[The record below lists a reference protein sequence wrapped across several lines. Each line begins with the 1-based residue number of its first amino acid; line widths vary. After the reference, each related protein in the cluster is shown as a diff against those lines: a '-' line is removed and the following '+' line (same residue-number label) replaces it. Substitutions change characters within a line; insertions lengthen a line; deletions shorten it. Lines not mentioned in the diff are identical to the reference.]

1 MNRLLACSIFLL
13 LGATVVFA
21 QGDVAQLNGTVT
33 DPNGAAVPRAHIVVL
48 NIGTGQVAETT
59 TNAQGEWLL
68 PGMQAATYRVTVS
81 AQGFSNT
88 VVPNAVMNAG
98 VPLTVNTKLEVGAVT
113 ETVTVSAAAD
123 QLQTTNATVSSTV
136 QTAQVTDLPYISRGG
151 MDLFTTQPS
160 VQTTGANRNST
171 INGLPL
177 AALNV
182 TLDGI
187 NVQTNTSKDTD
198 GFFALI
204 PVRQD
209 SLEEITLT
217 TSAAGADANSQG
229 AATVRFVTKS
239 GTNQFH
245 GSVFWQHRNTDL
257 NANSYFNNINGL
269 PRNREIINQPGV
281 NLGGPIIKNKLLFFT
296 DLEFFRYPAT
306 GSVSRVVMNPSD
318 MTGNYYY
325 PVAGSSTPKSVNV
338 LALAAQAGFTSTVDP
353 IISQTLNQIQS
364 YVANGTL
371 QDRIASNSDYNRS
384 NLLFSPKGYSD
395 SWTDTSRLDYN
406 INTKNTLSLV
416 YTYYVLTGK
425 DDVTNNVW
433 NTFPGTGAIVGEDNL
448 YVNQS
453 GNRYALSASLRTA
466 ITPNLANSLRF
477 GLNRGL
483 SLFRPQVS
491 SPAQFSEWKGYAPNF
506 NPTTGGFGLANVYT
520 VNGSVR
526 YQSPV
531 RELHDNLSWQKGAH
545 FLTFGADVSQINLW
559 YETIGTSVIPT
570 ITFGAATND
579 PVVTGSTNL
588 FTSTTMPGSTAT
600 YQTDAAALYAL
611 LTGRV
616 ASIGRSVA
624 YNGQNYASIPQVD
637 QSRQYEYGFFAQDSW
652 KVAPTLTVTMGLRF
666 EVQQPYQETQQAY
679 SYVSYASAWGISGVG
694 NLFNPNATGGIS
706 PTYQKYNPDYYNT
719 PHMFAPS
726 IGLAWQTPGF
736 NGPLGLIFGRQSGQ
750 SVIRA
755 GYNIATVRDA
765 GQFMTAGDTN
775 QGLTFDT
782 TVSPSNAYAS
792 TFGPAGSVLFRQ
804 SNLPAVT
811 PPSAPQYPITP
822 TMTNSL
828 YAYDPNL
835 KIPYVQS
842 WNFGFQRQVTKNL
855 VAEIRYTGNH
865 GVKEWRTI
873 NLNEVNTY
881 ENGFLKEFYVA
892 QENLFINRGC
902 SGSPSVATA
911 WNTCTSPNNNSFAN
925 AGLPGQGPT
934 PIMSTALGTTT
945 DSTTATALRQNTP
958 GTIARTYATNTTD
971 YGRLIAAGYK
981 PNFFQLNPAV
991 SAANIITNGG
1001 FSTYNALQVEVNR
1014 RMAAGLLV
1022 QGSYVWAKNLGEA
1035 GTPTTLRNYGLDK
1048 DPVNNDIR
1056 NAFKING
1063 LYQLPIGRGRQ
1074 FLATTPVLKKVLE
1087 GWEISGISRI
1097 QSGGSFQLTSGRTG
1111 PNGSDPGVVLENMT
1125 LPQLQSMIN
1134 IQKITP
1140 AVTTAGQTPVGQVQ
1154 WLPTSLINN
1163 TNAAFETNGQSWS
1176 TLNTNAPYIS
1186 PQLAPGQFG
1195 YEIYLRNPWQYHFDM
1210 ALLKRTTIKE
1220 RIKTEFQV
1228 NFDNILNL
1236 TNFLLAN
1243 GPSNTSFGRTTSAYN
1258 DLTYNYDPGS
1268 RVIEARLRVSF

>member
-1 MNRLLACSIFLL
+1 MNRLLKLFALASFSVAAIL
-13 LGATVVFA
+13 A

-33 DPNGAAVPRAHIVVL
+33 DPHGAAVPNAHIVVL
-48 NIGTGQVAETT
+48 NVDTGQSTA
-59 TNAQGEWLL
+59 TNANEHGEWLL

-81 AQGFSNT
+81 APGFSNS
-88 VVPNAVMNAG
+88 VLDGAVMHAG
-98 VPLTVNTKLEVGAVT
+98 VPLTVNAKLEIGSVS
-113 ETVTVSAAAD
+113 ETVSVSAAAE

-136 QTAQVTDLPYISRGG
+136 QTKQVTDLPYISRGG
-151 MDLFTTQPS
+151 MDLFVTQPS

-217 TSAAGADANSQG
+217 TSASGADANAQG

-239 GTNQFH
+239 GTNQYH
-245 GSVFWQHRNTDL
+245 GGVFWQHRNTDL

-318 MTGNYYY
+318 VAGNYYY
-325 PVAGSSTPKSVNV
+325 PVAGSSTPRSVNV
-338 LALAAQAGFTSTVDP
+338 LALAAAAGFPSTADP
-353 IISQTLNQIQS
+353 IISKTLNQIQS
-364 YVANGTL
+364 YVPNGTL

-384 NLLFSPKGYSD
+384 NLLFSPKGYSN

-416 YTYYVLTGK
+416 YTYYVLSGK
-425 DDVTNNVW
+425 DDVTNGVW
-433 NTFPGTGAIVGEDNL
+433 NTFPGTGAIVGQDDL

-453 GNRYALSASLRTA
+453 GNRYALSASLRTVF
-466 ITPNLANSLRF
+466 TPSVVNSLRF

-491 SPAQFSEWKGYAPNF
+491 SASQFSEWRGYAPSM
-506 NPTTGGFGLANVYT
+506 GFSLANVYA

-531 RELHDNLSWQKGAH
+531 RELHDNLSWQKGSH
-545 FLTFGADVSQINLW
+545 FFTFGGDVSQINQW

-570 ITFGAATND
+570 VTFGAATND

-600 YQTDAAALYAL
+600 YQSDAAALYAL

-616 ASIGRSVA
+616 SQINRSVA
-624 YNGQNYASIPQVD
+624 YNGQNYGSIPQID
-637 QSRQYEYGFFAQDSW
+637 KSQQYEYGFFAQDSW
-652 KVAPTLTVTMGLRF
+652 RVLPSLTLTLGLRF

-679 SYVSYASAWGISGVG
+679 SYVSYAAAWGISGVG
-694 NLFNPNATGGIS
+694 NLFNPNASGGTA
-706 PTYQKYNPDYYNT
+706 PTYNKYNPNYYST
-719 PHMFAPS
+719 PSRWAPS
-726 IGLAWQTPGF
+726 IGLAWQLPSMS
-736 NGPLGLIFGRQSGQ
+736 GPLGLLLGRRSGT
-750 SVIRA
+750 SVLRA

-775 QGLTFDT
+775 QGLTLDT
-782 TVSPSNAYAS
+782 TVSPGNAYAS
-792 TFGPAGSVLFRQ
+792 DFGAAGSVLFSQ
-804 SNLPAVT
+804 PNLPAHT
-811 PPSAPQYPITP
+811 APSTPQYPISP
-822 TMTNSL
+822 TMSNSL
-828 YAYDPNL
+828 YVYDPHL

-842 WNFGFQRQVTKNL
+842 WNIGFQRQLSKNL
-855 VAEIRYTGNH
+855 VMEVRYTGNH
-865 GVKEWRTI
+865 GVDLWRTI
-873 NLNEVNTY
+873 NLNEINTF
-881 ENGFLKEFYVA
+881 ENGFQSQFYQA
-892 QENLFINRGC
+892 QENLFVNRGC
-902 SGSPSVATA
+902 TGNPTSPLA
-911 WNTCTSPNNNSFAN
+911 WNTCTNPNSNSFAN
-925 AGLPGQGPT
+925 AGLAGQGAV
-934 PIMSTALGTTT
+934 PIFSTALGTTT

-971 YGRLIAAGYK
+971 YGRLVAAGYR
-981 PNFFQLNPAV
+981 PNFFQVNPNV
-991 SAANIITNGG
+991 TNANLITNGG
-1001 FSTYNALQVEVNR
+1001 LSTYNALQVEVNR
-1014 RMAAGLLV
+1014 RLATGLLM
-1022 QGSYVWAKNLGEA
+1022 QGSYVWAKNLGES
-1035 GTPTTLRNYGLDK
+1035 GQPTTLRNWGLDK
-1048 DPVNNDIR
+1048 DPVNNDLR
-1056 NAFKING
+1056 NAFKLNG
-1063 LYQLPIGRGRQ
+1063 LYQLPVGIGHRFMSSNRILDRIFG
-1074 FLATTPVLKKVLE
+1074 
-1087 GWEISGISRI
+1087 GWEISGISRV
-1097 QSGGSFQLTSGRTG
+1097 QSGAAFQLTSGRTG
-1111 PNGSDPGVVLENMT
+1111 VNQNEAGVVLMNMT
-1125 LPQLQSMIN
+1125 LPQLQSMVN

-1154 WLPTSLINN
+1154 YLPTSLITN
-1163 TNAAFETNGQSWS
+1163 TNAAFETNGQSWA
-1176 TLNTNAPYIS
+1176 TLNANAPYIS
-1186 PQLAPGQFG
+1186 PQLAQGQLG
-1195 YEIYLRNPWQYHFDM
+1195 YEVFLRNPWQYHLD
-1210 ALLKRTTIKE
+1210 AAILKRTTIKE
-1220 RIKTEFQV
+1220 RFKTEFQV
-1228 NFDNILNL
+1228 NFDNVLNL
-1236 TNFLLAN
+1236 TNFLVAN
-1243 GPSNTSFGRTTSAYN
+1243 GPSTTSFGRTTSAYN
-1258 DLTYNYDPGS
+1258 DLAYNYDPGS
-1268 RVIEARLRVSF
+1268 RVIEIRLRVSF